1 METQSLTTEVY
12 FKVVNWLLKPENKIF
27 AYPELP
33 PGHCDQFG
41 IKYTVTDLKLDYSE
55 SNINNSISFK
65 SNPPL
70 KDYALA
76 M

>member
-12 FKVVNWLLKPENKIF
+12 FKVVNWLLKPENKIS

-55 SNINNSISFK
+55 SNIFK
-65 SNPPL
+65 IIALVLNPTLP
-70 KDYALA
+70 
-76 M
+76 